1 MDVDEAPGLE
11 GLGQGAD
18 DVVLEARDMR
28 VAYPGRG
35 QAVHALRGV
44 SLTVRR
50 GEIVAVVGES
60 GCGKSTLAL
69 AVQDLIPP
77 PARVTGE
84 VLLAGATPLLRL
96 SPRARR
102 RAHGEKVGMVFQASQ
117 SSMNPVLT
125 IATQAVHVARGHG
138 LDARLGLERM
148 RSLLGRVGLDPG
160 QTLAAY
166 PHQLSGGQRQRASLC
181 LALVMNPPFV
191 VLDEPTTGLDPLVQ
205 HEVHDVLRGAAAQG
219 RTVFLSSHAL
229 GEVEQVADRV
239 GMIRAGRLEAVER
252 IADLRERAAHIVEF
266 RTVAPFDR
274 TVVERLPG
282 VVVRELTARSARLEV
297 TGSLDPIVRAL
308 ADRSLEDLTVR
319 EPDLEELFLTY
330 YTGTP
335 EVPPAEAAPAEA
347 PTAEAPTA
355 EQPRPD
361 QPRPE
366 QPTPDGSA
374 PPVVT
379 DAR

>member
-1 MDVDEAPGLE
+1 MDEAPGLE

-191 VLDEPTTGLDPLVQ
+191 VLDEPTTAL
-205 HEVHDVLRGAAAQG
+205 DVLTQEEVLDTLLALRRDLGTAFLFVTHDIGVVAA
-219 RTVFLSSHAL
+219 
-229 GEVEQVADRV
+229 VADRV
-239 GMIRAGRLEAVER
+239 VVLYAGTAVEQGTVADVLER
-252 IADLRERAAHIVEF
+252 PRHPYTRALVTAMPRLDRSFLGAPIPGSPPDLSAPIAGCAFAPRCPLRE
-266 RTVAPFDR
+266 
-274 TVVERLPG
+274 
-282 VVVRELTARSARLEV
+282 
-297 TGSLDPIVRAL
+297 
-308 ADRSLEDLTVR
+308 
-319 EPDLEELFLTY
+319 
-330 YTGTP
+330 
-335 EVPPAEAAPAEA
+335 PACEA
-347 PTAEAPTA
+347 
-355 EQPRPD
+355 
-361 QPRPE
+361 
-366 QPTPDGSA
+366 SA
-374 PPVVT
+374 PPLAPLGGRGQSAACFVA
-379 DAR
+379 ARREAAR